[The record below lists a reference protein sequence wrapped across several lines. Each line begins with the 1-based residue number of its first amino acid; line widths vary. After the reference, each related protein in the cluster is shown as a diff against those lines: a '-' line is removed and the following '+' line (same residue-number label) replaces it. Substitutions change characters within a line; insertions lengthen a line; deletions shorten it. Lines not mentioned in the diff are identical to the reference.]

1 MSWLSILN
9 GLKNRGVEDIL
20 IVCVADLKWVY
31 TDPMEEMALAELDAF
46 DEKWGGKYCIWL

>member
-46 DEKWGGKYCIWL
+46 DEKWGGKCCIWP